1 MRPFVLASLLLGTVL
16 AAPGVHARVEV
27 VADAA
32 QHAWTDEAKRQPF
45 AQTLSRQ
52 DALNGSFAPGNDQA
66 AVDPS
71 KAAVVD
77 IAVVSPVRRNVM
89 ARAKKDEVA
98 TLPEPA
104 TWVMLL
110 LGFGAMGAALR
121 WKLRRSEERFNAKIR
136 RIEAGESA

>member
-16 AAPGVHARVEV
+16 AAPGAYARVGV
-27 VADAA
+27 VTDTV

-45 AQTLSRQ
+45 AEPLPH
-52 DALNGSFAPGNDQA
+52 DGALNGSFAPGNDQA
-66 AVDPS
+66 AVDPT
-71 KAAVVD
+71 KASVVD